1 MIENF
6 LDRVICGDALDILR
20 KIPDNSID
28 MGVTS
33 PPYNK
38 RENKKGW
45 LVNKVVYKGA
55 TDNLP
60 EEEYQRLQ
68 IDVLNELYRV
78 IKPGGSFFL
87 QS

>member
-45 LVNKVVYKGA
+45 CW
-55 TDNLP
+55 
-60 EEEYQRLQ
+60 
-68 IDVLNELYRV
+68 
-78 IKPGGSFFL
+78 
-87 QS
+87 